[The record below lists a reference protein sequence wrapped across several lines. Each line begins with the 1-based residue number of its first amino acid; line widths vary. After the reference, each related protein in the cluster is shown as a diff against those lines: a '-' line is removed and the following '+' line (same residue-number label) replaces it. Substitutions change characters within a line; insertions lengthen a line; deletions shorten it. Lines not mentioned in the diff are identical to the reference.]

1 MLRALI
7 LSACLC
13 ASLLPAHAQMNGG
26 GAQVA
31 DGAPMTPSKSLDD
44 MLSLLEGE
52 LVPAA
57 KAMPADKYN
66 FAPAAGTFAAGQGAK
81 FEGVR
86 TFGQQVAHLAQA
98 NYFFYMTVSGMKP
111 DMDVKGIADLK
122 SKDELV
128 KALEASFAFAHRS
141 LGTITAANAFETI
154 KGADGMHTRT
164 TVAAFAV
171 AHAYDHYGQI
181 VEYLRMNGIVPPA
194 SVK

>member
-1 MLRALI
+1 MLTV
-7 LSACLC
+7 CLC
-13 ASLLPAHAQMNGG
+13 ASGTAAIAQMNGG

-31 DGAPMTPSKSLDD
+31 VGAPMAPSKSLED
-44 MLSLLEGE
+44 MLDLLERE
-52 LVPAA
+52 LVPAV
-57 KAMPADKYN
+57 KAMPADKYS
-66 FAPAAGTFAAGQGAK
+66 FAPTAGTFAAGQGAK
-81 FEGVR
+81 FESVR

-98 NYFFYMTVSGMKP
+98 NYFFYMTVSGMKA

-141 LGTITAANAFETI
+141 LGTITTANAFETI

-171 AHAYDHYGQI
+171 AHGYDHYGQI

-194 SVK
+194 SLK